1 MTDTTSSS
9 NIDVRSTGCVK
20 WFNNKTGFGFI
31 TATSGDKS
39 GQDIFVH
46 HSAIKVGSEQYRYLV
61 QGEYVEFTVSNVD
74 TNSKHEFHAV
84 DVSGIN
90 GGRLMCETRQVI
102 RENKVQYKSSAEPK
116 ASAPV
121 KAEAKEDVP
130 VKKPR
135 GRPPKSNVVGDNSE
149 KAEWT
154 QVKRMY
160 TKKSA
165 SASASASAPAS
176 APVAK

>member
-31 TATSGDKS
+31 TATNGDKS

-46 HSAIKVGSEQYRYLV
+46 HSAIKVSSEQYRYLV

-102 RENKVQYKSSAEPK
+102 RENKVQYKSAEPK
-116 ASAPV
+116 VSATV
-121 KAEAKEDVP
+121 MAESKDEDIP

-135 GRPPKSNVVGDNSE
+135 GRPPKPSVAGNSSE
-149 KAEWT
+149 KGDWT
-154 QVKRMY
+154 QVKKMY

-165 SASASASAPAS
+165 
-176 APVAK
+176 PVTSSK

>member
-1 MTDTTSSS
+1 MTDTISSS

-31 TATSGDKS
+31 TATSGDKT
-39 GQDIFVH
+39 GKDIFVH

-102 RENKVQYKSSAEPK
+102 RETKVQYKSSSVAPK
-116 ASAPV
+116 VSIPV
-121 KAEAKEDVP
+121 KAETKEDMP

-135 GRPPKSNVVGDNSE
+135 GRPPKSNVAGDSSE
-149 KAEWT
+149 KAEWM
-154 QVKRMY
+154 QVKKLY
-160 TKKSA
+160 TKKSTA
-165 SASASASAPAS
+165 E
-176 APVAK
+176 AK

>member
-9 NIDVRSTGCVK
+9 NIDVRATGCVK

-74 TNSKHEFHAV
+74 TNSNHEFHAV

-102 RENKVQYKSSAEPK
+102 RENKVQYKSSSVAPK
-116 ASAPV
+116 ETAPV
-121 KAEAKEDVP
+121 KAEPKADIP

-135 GRPPKSNVVGDNSE
+135 GRPPKSNAVGNSME
-149 KAEWT
+149 KKGEWT
-154 QVKRMY
+154 QVKNMY
-160 TKKSA
+160 TKKTATSSA
-165 SASASASAPAS
+165 TSSA
-176 APVAK
+176 K